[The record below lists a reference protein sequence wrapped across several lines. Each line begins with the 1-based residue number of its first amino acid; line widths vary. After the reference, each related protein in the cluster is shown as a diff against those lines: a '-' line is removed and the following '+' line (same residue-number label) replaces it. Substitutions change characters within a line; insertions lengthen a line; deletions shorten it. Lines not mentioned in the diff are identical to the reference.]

1 MGFFNTST
9 SSVVLTVVL
18 LILGYL
24 FMPSMFEEPFSAIA
38 TVVIAFILSSA
49 LMRVY
54 STSKSV
60 EPKVIAFDAGG
71 VYFKGNYFT
80 DEIQPREGFDDLVAE
95 LKAQGHNVIML
106 TNQNKMVSDFIADKF
121 GLGDIFDQIF
131 SSGEIKI
138 AKPDPRIF
146 NAVMEQLGINPKN
159 FIFVDD
165 YQPNVEGAQNAGV
178 TGIKFE
184 SLEQLRAEFQKLK
197 LL

>member
-1 MGFFNTST
+1 MGFFNTS
-9 SSVVLTVVL
+9 SSSLILTVVL

-24 FMPSMFEEPFSAIA
+24 FAPGLFDDPILA
-38 TVVIAFILSSA
+38 VVSIVVAFIVSSVA
-49 LMRVY
+49 MQLY
-54 STSKSV
+54 TTSQTV
-60 EPKVIAFDAGG
+60 QPKVIAFDAGG

-80 DEIQPREGFDDLVAE
+80 DEIQPREGFAELVAD
-95 LKAQGHNVIML
+95 LKAKGSNVVML
-106 TNQNKMVSDFIADKF
+106 TNQNKMVSDFIAEKF
-121 GLGDIFDQIF
+121 SLTDIFDQIF

-146 NAVMEQLGINPKN
+146 NAVMEQLGIDAKN

-184 SLEQLRAEFQKLK
+184 SIEQLREELQKLK